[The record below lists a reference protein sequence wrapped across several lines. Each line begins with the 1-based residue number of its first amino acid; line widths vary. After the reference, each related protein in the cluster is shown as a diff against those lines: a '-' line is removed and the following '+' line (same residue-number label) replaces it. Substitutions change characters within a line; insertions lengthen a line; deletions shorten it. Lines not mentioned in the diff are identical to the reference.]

1 MDKTTITSQLTAIVA
16 EIAIT
21 TLGAIAL
28 SQGMNGAI
36 FAGCIAAL
44 AGLGGYQLRATT
56 NATISTA
63 KLNNSKSKDQP

>member
-1 MDKTTITSQLTAIVA
+1 MKITITSQLTAIVA

-28 SQGMNGAI
+28 SNGMDGAI

-44 AGLGGYQLRATT
+44 TGLGGYQLRTT
-56 NATISTA
+56 AANPS
-63 KLNNSKSKDQP
+63 NNQVKPGPQDKTLT

>member
-1 MDKTTITSQLTAIVA
+1 MQHTTITSQLTTIVA

-28 SQGMNGAI
+28 SQGMDGAI

-44 AGLGGYQLRATT
+44 AGLGGYAIRKNGKT
-56 NATISTA
+56 
-63 KLNNSKSKDQP
+63 PP

>member
-1 MDKTTITSQLTAIVA
+1 MTTITSQLTAIIA

-28 SQGMNGAI
+28 SQGMDGAI

-44 AGLGGYQLRATT
+44 AGLGGYQLRTTTT
-56 NATISTA
+56 NNKPKHPTITTNPPAT
-63 KLNNSKSKDQP
+63 Q